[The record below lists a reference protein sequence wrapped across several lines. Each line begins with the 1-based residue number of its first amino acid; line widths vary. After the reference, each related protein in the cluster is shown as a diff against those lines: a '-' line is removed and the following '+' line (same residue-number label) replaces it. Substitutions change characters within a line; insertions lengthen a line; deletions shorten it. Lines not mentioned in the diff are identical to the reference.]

1 VITEDGMRISDIQ
14 YEEDVTPEQVR
25 TVFVLIARS
34 IVLREES
41 IRTMRELEHTIAVK
55 VGTEREVH
63 MPRWERSRSEG
74 AAHRCQRCGADFNDG
89 YTHRVVEFDGRWW
102 HKHNCQGKVG

>member
-1 VITEDGMRISDIQ
+1 
-14 YEEDVTPEQVR
+14 
-25 TVFVLIARS
+25 
-34 IVLREES
+34 
-41 IRTMRELEHTIAVK
+41 MRELEHTIAVK